1 MTEIDMQTLATRIR
15 QSLGC
20 SKDLAEDY
28 AKGIS
33 NPPEIIH
40 GMVVV
45 RDTEG
50 RIIARVPAS
59 VLG

>member
-1 MTEIDMQTLATRIR
+1 MTEIDIQTLATRIR

-40 GMVVV
+40 GMAVV

>member
-1 MTEIDMQTLATRIR
+1 MTDTDIQSLATRIR

-33 NPPEIIH
+33 NPPEIVHDKI
-40 GMVVV
+40 VV

-59 VLG
+59 VLA

>member
-1 MTEIDMQTLATRIR
+1 MTGPDIQSLATRIR

-33 NPPEIIH
+33 SPPEIIH
-40 GMVVV
+40 GKIVV

-50 RIIARVPAS
+50 RIIARVPAG
-59 VLG
+59 VLE